1 MGKIALVVQQIGG
14 KLFNVEAAKTLA
26 EFLKADYADY
36 SQDGQ
41 DGSEVISVGYLYYIT
56 AEQPNYAPENVSLHN
71 YNGYTMVEQAYG
83 PYSSTFRVYNTTG
96 ECYEYV
102 MYGMTTV

>member
-14 KLFNVEAAKTLA
+14 KFNVEAAKTLA
-26 EFLKADYADY
+26 EFLKADY
-36 SQDGQ
+36 GQ
-41 DGSEVISVGYLYYIT
+41 DGEVISVGYLYGT
-56 AEQPNYAPENVSLHN
+56 TNEQPNYAPENASLHN

-83 PYSSTFRVYNTTG
+83 PYSSTFRVYNATG